1 MSSIKCFYTNSDN
14 SLLCKLD
21 ELKTRLTTDDV
32 DVLLITEIK
41 PKSGTIPPKQLLQLT
56 GYDLHLNEAYPDSNT
71 RGVAI
76 YIKQSLNATLVE
88 TTESMKFKDSVWISI
103 PGKQND
109 NLLIGCV
116 YRSGSPDKAQS
127 LDPQLHTAIK
137 HMTLHSNHKRVLIAG
152 DLNHPKILWTP
163 APVLSVNH
171 ISENHPDVKFAD
183 LVTDTMLHQHVNQPT
198 RDRDGQQPTLDDLIL
213 TSDPD
218 MIDHIEHTSHLGAS
232 DHQCLKF
239 NVYSTFTKAPPKKKT
254 ILKYNKADLS
264 KIKEDLDIDWET
276 ALEGKSSDDA
286 YAYFLDKYQKS
297 CDKHVPKVTITEDEK
312 FPKPIWMKPATQRLI
327 KRKHR
332 QHTKKLNTQSEED
345 KAKYREIR
353 NKVTNETRAD
363 RKAFERNISKEIKN
377 NNKLF
382 WRYVNATRISKSSIP
397 DLEDKDGTK
406 VTANKEK
413 AELLNKQFASVFT
426 EEDKSNVPKQE
437 EIPLNS
443 ILSDINITPA
453 KVKKKLDKLRTDK
466 SCGPDGVHPLILKNL
481 SSTLAK
487 PLCNIFNITLRTGE
501 VPSVWKEGV
510 VTAIFKKGKKSL
522 PENYRAITLTSIVC
536 KTLETPNN

>member
-286 YAYFLDKYQKS
+286 YAYFLDKY
-297 CDKHVPKVTITEDEK
+297 
-312 FPKPIWMKPATQRLI
+312 
-327 KRKHR
+327 
-332 QHTKKLNTQSEED
+332 
-345 KAKYREIR
+345 
-353 NKVTNETRAD
+353 
-363 RKAFERNISKEIKN
+363 
-377 NNKLF
+377 
-382 WRYVNATRISKSSIP
+382 
-397 DLEDKDGTK
+397 
-406 VTANKEK
+406 
-413 AELLNKQFASVFT
+413 
-426 EEDKSNVPKQE
+426 
-437 EIPLNS
+437 
-443 ILSDINITPA
+443 
-453 KVKKKLDKLRTDK
+453 
-466 SCGPDGVHPLILKNL
+466 
-481 SSTLAK
+481 
-487 PLCNIFNITLRTGE
+487 
-501 VPSVWKEGV
+501 
-510 VTAIFKKGKKSL
+510 
-522 PENYRAITLTSIVC
+522 
-536 KTLETPNN
+536 